1 MKRNTKLERI
11 KARGAWSW
19 EWKSMMGRER
29 YQSQR
34 KVCEQT
40 PVKRGVEVSN
50 LKGSVSDEGVSPMK
64 RNTKLE
70 RVIHVELGV
79 KEFKEN
85 IIEEGVSPRKDDRGT

>member
-11 KARGAWSW
+11 KARGAGSR

-40 PVKRGVEVSN
+40 PVKRGVEMSN

-79 KEFKEN
+79 KE
-85 IIEEGVSPRKDDRGT
+85 SR